1 MATIVR
7 LSQEQITQLLDE
19 ADSMENALKELHAE
33 LVDIGTPKETV
44 ARFARVHDRFTAV
57 MTFLRRQREL
67 GA

>member
-7 LSQEQITQLLDE
+7 LSQEQINQLLDE

-33 LVDIGTPKETV
+33 LVDIGTPGETV
-44 ARFARVHDRFTAV
+44 ARFARIHDRFTAV

-67 GA
+67 GS